1 LTALR
6 KRLGTRSLT
15 ALARRFMLGLL
26 FVIAVACTPPQPT
39 PAASSSTV
47 AVTAPQPTATG
58 PSPAQAGI
66 AATPAPPATSAAAT
80 LAGVAAPALAG
91 TSASATQAVATVPTP
106 PPGAA
111 TPLPGA
117 ATPLPGAATPPPGAA
132 TPPPGAATSLP
143 SAATPPPSAATPL
156 PGAATPPP
164 GAATL
169 PPGAATPTAAAEAN
183 AVTGDV
189 VVFAASSLTD
199 AFKEIAAAFRQLHP
213 GARVVLSF
221 GGSSQLATQ
230 LINGAR
236 ADVFASADQDQM
248 DQAERGHALVGE
260 QHVFV
265 QNRLMVITP
274 ADNPAH
280 VTSLADLA
288 RGGVKVIG
296 AQASVPIGYYTS
308 TLLRSASADPTYGAD
323 FQRRVE
329 QNVVSREDTV
339 RQIVAKIQLGE
350 ADAAVVYTT
359 DVSPGIEAQ
368 FVRIPLP
375 DELQVVAIYPIAV
388 TSGHNRPG
396 GEAFVDFVQSPPA
409 QAILEKWGFIRE
421 GSPV

>member
-1 LTALR
+1 
-6 KRLGTRSLT
+6 
-15 ALARRFMLGLL
+15 MLGLL

-132 TPPPGAATSLP
+132 T
-143 SAATPPPSAATPL
+143 
-156 PGAATPPP
+156 
-164 GAATL
+164 L
-169 PPGAATPTAAAEAN
+169 PPGAATPTAAAEAD

-388 TSGHNRPG
+388 TRRHNRPG

>member
-1 LTALR
+1 
-6 KRLGTRSLT
+6 
-15 ALARRFMLGLL
+15 MLGLL

-117 ATPLPGAATPPPGAA
+117 ATP
-132 TPPPGAATSLP
+132 
-143 SAATPPPSAATPL
+143 
-156 PGAATPPP
+156 PP

-169 PPGAATPTAAAEAN
+169 PPGAATPTAAAEAD

-230 LINGAR
+230 LIHGAR

-388 TSGHNRPG
+388 TRRHNRPG

>member
-1 LTALR
+1 
-6 KRLGTRSLT
+6 LT
-15 ALARRFMLGLL
+15 ALAQRFMLGLL

-117 ATPLPGAATPPPGAA
+117 ATPLPGAAT
-132 TPPPGAATSLP
+132 L
-143 SAATPPPSAATPL
+143 PPS
-156 PGAATPPP
+156 AATPPP

-169 PPGAATPTAAAEAN
+169 PPGAATPTAAAEAD

-388 TSGHNRPG
+388 TRRHNRPG

>member
-132 TPPPGAATSLP
+132 T
-143 SAATPPPSAATPL
+143 
-156 PGAATPPP
+156 
-164 GAATL
+164 L
-169 PPGAATPTAAAEAN
+169 PPGAATPTAAAEAD

-388 TSGHNRPG
+388 TRRHNRPG